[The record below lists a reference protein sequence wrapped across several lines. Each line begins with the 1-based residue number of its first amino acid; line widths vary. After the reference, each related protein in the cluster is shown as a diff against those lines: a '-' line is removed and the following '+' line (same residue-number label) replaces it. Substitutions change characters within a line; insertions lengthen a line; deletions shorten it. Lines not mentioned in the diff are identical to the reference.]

1 MHQYVADFYHNQGL
15 EDVCTRKFDETA
27 LLAMGT
33 ALVQPCLNLG
43 IVIEELVRECIGGEG
58 HKLFLEEDAEEETIE
73 RSATFGDTQDGVDG
87 IDSER
92 EALSHGNPLSTT
104 DSDDEDVDGDF
115 DEDVDEDVDEG
126 SLYSP

>member
-15 EDVCTRKFDETA
+15 ENVCTRKFDETA
-27 LLAMGT
+27 LLAMGK
-33 ALVQPCLNLG
+33 ALIQPCLNLG

-58 HKLFLEEDAEEETIE
+58 HKLFLEENAEEETIE
-73 RSATFGDTQDGVDG
+73 RSATFGDTQDVVEGL
-87 IDSER
+87 DSER
-92 EALSHGNPLSTT
+92 ESLSHGIPLSTT
-104 DSDDEDVDGDF
+104 ESD